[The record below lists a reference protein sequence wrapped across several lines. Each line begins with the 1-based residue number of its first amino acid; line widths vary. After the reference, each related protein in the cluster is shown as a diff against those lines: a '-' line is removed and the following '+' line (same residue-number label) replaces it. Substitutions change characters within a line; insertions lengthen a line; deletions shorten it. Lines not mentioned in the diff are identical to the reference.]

1 MTFAE
6 KLDLLMRITKTS
18 NILLA
23 RNIALDASFISRLR
37 RGYRT
42 PAKNVTYLQAMAEYF
57 ARNCRT
63 DGQKVSLREAII
75 HRSQILPTET
85 ELSQPLET
93 VIYGWLNEKDSSA
106 TDSINSFLDNVINL
120 KFRKS
125 EPSSVIEIADIPII
139 TSENEVFYG
148 VKGKQTALFAF
159 LSLVLKN
166 KSPQTLFLYSD
177 EDMEWLTQDRELTA
191 QWAAMLVQILKRG
204 NRIKIIHST
213 NRNLDE
219 MMTGIQHWVPLYM
232 TGAIEPYYYAKT
244 KDGLFRQTFFIAPD
258 TPAAVTSSSV
268 GSRTKNAANF
278 LFTNHKT
285 VQALSEE
292 FLDFLHLCR
301 PLMHIST
308 PSNNSD
314 NREYLSLLAEFE
326 SEKTNTFLKTDG
338 LTSLTMPPSVAS
350 SILTRIERSRREQL
364 LSYQQKRLERFL
376 EDIQKYRFTVICS
389 LPDPEQILAGEVAV
403 NFSDALSE
411 TQLFYTPDEYLQ
423 HLQGIIHLL
432 ETNDNFSLYLTNTK
446 HLEGVIIYVRED
458 VGVFVVKTLSPSV
471 VFAINE
477 SNITA
482 AFWDYLQVLLNNES
496 NSPKKRNN
504 TLAKLKEV
512 ADSLEKINSSKKQGP
527 IAE

>member
-6 KLDLLMRITKTS
+6 KLDLLMQITKTS

-37 RGYRT
+37 RGNRT

-57 ARNCRT
+57 ARKCGNDC
-63 DGQKVSLREAII
+63 QKVSLREAIV
-75 HRSQILPTET
+75 HSSQIQATET
-85 ELSQPLET
+85 ELSQPLEII
-93 VIYGWLNEKDSSA
+93 IYEWLNEKESSS
-106 TDSINSFLDNVINL
+106 TDSINSFLETVINF
-120 KFRKS
+120 KFKKS
-125 EPSSVIEIADIPII
+125 EPSSVIENANIPII

-148 VKGKQTALFAF
+148 VKGKQTAAFTF
-159 LSLVLKN
+159 LSLVLKS
-166 KSPQTLFLYSD
+166 KCPQTLFLYSD
-177 EDMEWLTQDRELTA
+177 EDMEWLTRDREFTA
-191 QWAAMLVQILKRG
+191 QWVSMLVQVLKKG
-204 NRIKIIHST
+204 NRIKMIHST
-213 NRNLDE
+213 NRNFDE
-219 MMTGIQHWVPLYM
+219 MMLGIQHWVPLYM
-232 TGAIEPYYYAKT
+232 TGAIEPYYYAKS
-244 KDGLFRQTFFIAPD
+244 KDGLFRQTFFVAPD

-268 GSRTKNAANF
+268 ESKTKNAANF

-314 NREYLSLLAEFE
+314 NREYLSLLDEFE
-326 SEKTNTFLKTDG
+326 DEKNNTIIKADG
-338 LTSLTMPPSVAS
+338 LTSITMPPSVAI

-364 LSYQQKRLERFL
+364 LALHQIRLGRFL
-376 EDIQKYRFTVICS
+376 EDIPKYRFTVICS
-389 LPDPEQILAGEVAV
+389 LPNPEQILAGEVAV

-423 HLQGIIHLL
+423 HLHGVIHLL
-432 ETNDNFSLYLTNTK
+432 ETNENFSVYLTKDK
-446 HLEGVIIYVRED
+446 HLEGVTIYVRED
-458 VGVFVVKTLSPSV
+458 VGLFVVKTSAPLV

-482 AFWDYLQVLLNNES
+482 AFWDYLQVLLNKES
-496 NSPKKRNN
+496 KSSQKRNFSL
-504 TLAKLKEV
+504 TKLKEV
-512 ADSLEKINSSKKQGP
+512 AHSLEGIQSTKNQCP
-527 IAE
+527 IAD